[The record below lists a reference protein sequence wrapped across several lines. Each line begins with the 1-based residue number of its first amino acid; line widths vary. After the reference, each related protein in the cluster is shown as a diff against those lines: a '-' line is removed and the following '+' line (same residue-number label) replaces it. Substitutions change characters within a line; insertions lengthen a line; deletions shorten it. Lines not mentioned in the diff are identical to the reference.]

1 MIFDFI
7 QFILKKIIYE
17 LNLDLFNIMIGRL
30 YIVGIFR
37 GDLVFYLEFTENFFK
52 ERIFI
57 LKFEIS
63 MSQLD
68 GVSRGVILERGNSML
83 EVQDLRKYML
93 Y

>member
-1 MIFDFI
+1 
-7 QFILKKIIYE
+7 
-17 LNLDLFNIMIGRL
+17 MIGRL

-63 MSQLD
+63 MS
-68 GVSRGVILERGNSML
+68 
-83 EVQDLRKYML
+83 
-93 Y
+93 